1 MREVIEASTA
11 VAIAAKLC
19 RPKVIGA
26 YPITPQTHIMER
38 IADFVYDGD
47 FDAELIDVESEHSAI
62 SACLGAQATGVRT
75 FTATASQGLALMHEI
90 LFVVSGMRLPVVMAV
105 ANRTLSAPINIWN
118 DHQDSISARDSGW
131 LQFYVES
138 SQEALDTVIMAYKIA
153 ENKDILMPAM
163 VCLDGFTLS
172 HVYEPVDIPE
182 QKKVDSFLPKYNPLF
197 KLDPS
202 KPVTMGPVAFPD
214 SFMEF
219 KKEQQK
225 AMLKS
230 IEIIKN
236 VNKDFKKKF
245 NRSYGDGLIETY
257 KMEDAKYAVLT
268 IGSICGTA
276 RVVIDELRKKGKRV
290 GLIKLRCLRPFP
302 EKELLNAAKK
312 LEGIAVIDRNISLG
326 KEGAVF
332 TEVKSVL
339 QNKKTIRKTK
349 GFSVVPETTSL
360 SITGFIAGLGGRDVT
375 KEHIEKAILSIGK
388 EGGWL
393 S

>member
-1 MREVIEASTA
+1 
-11 VAIAAKLC
+11 
-19 RPKVIGA
+19 
-26 YPITPQTHIMER
+26 MER
-38 IADFVYDGD
+38 IADFIYDGD

-90 LFVVSGMRLPVVMAV
+90 LFIVSGMRLPVVMAV
-105 ANRTLSAPINIWN
+105 ANRALSAPINIWN

-131 LQFYVES
+131 IQFYVES
-138 SQEALDTVIMAYKIA
+138 SQEALDAVIMAYKIA
-153 ENKDILMPAM
+153 ENKDVLTPAM

-182 QKKVDSFLPKYNPLF
+182 QKDVDGFLPKYSPLF
-197 KLDPS
+197 KLDSS

-230 IEIIKN
+230 VDIIKN
-236 VNKDFKKKF
+236 VHRDFKKKF
-245 NRSYGDGLIETY
+245 NRSYGDGLIEAY
-257 KMEDAKYAVLT
+257 RMEDAKYAVLT
-268 IGSICGTA
+268 MGSVCGTA
-276 RVVIDELRKKGKRV
+276 RVVVDELRKKGRMV

-302 EKELLNAAKK
+302 EKELLNVAKK

-339 QNKKTIRKTK
+339 QNKK
-349 GFSVVPETTSL
+349 
-360 SITGFIAGLGGRDVT
+360 ITGFIAGLGGRDVT

-393 S
+393 L